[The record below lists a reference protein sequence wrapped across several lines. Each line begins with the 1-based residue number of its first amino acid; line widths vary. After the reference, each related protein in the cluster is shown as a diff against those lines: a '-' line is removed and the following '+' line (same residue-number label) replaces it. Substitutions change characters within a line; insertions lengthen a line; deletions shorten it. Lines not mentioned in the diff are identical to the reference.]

1 MTVTVED
8 YDHALEGFIDDVQRM
23 EGAAESV
30 LLFGSMARGGVR
42 PGVSDLMD
50 AYIVLRPEVF
60 EDKERFLQS
69 LQIMMQACDRLQSTG
84 LPFHPFGYIGSDEV
98 EYLPAKAFSIF
109 PFEPFTK
116 VVWGTDVL
124 SAIRGNTTKHF
135 LNSTRFYEGRSIVQ
149 FHLAR
154 YLYKQVLTEHD
165 CQTIIEVL
173 LAVKKDTYM
182 AYMALMDRSP
192 TTMEPIKELE
202 EALPGLDTSVLR
214 RIEVLKDNLSSTP
227 DVDEV
232 RRLVDDALLFMEDMH
247 SRILATLS
255 SRRSEEGS

>member
-1 MTVTVED
+1 MTVTIEN
-8 YDHALEGFIDDVQRM
+8 YDRALEGFIGDVQSM
-23 EGAAESV
+23 DDAAESL
-30 LLFGSMARGGVR
+30 LLFGSMARGGVK

-60 EDKERFLQS
+60 EDKERFLSS
-69 LQIMMQACDRLQSTG
+69 LEIMMQACDRLETTG

-116 VVWGTDVL
+116 AVWGTDAL
-124 SAIRGNTTKHF
+124 SAIRGKSTSHF

-154 YLYKQVLTEHD
+154 YLYKKVLTEQD
-165 CQTIIEVL
+165 CQQIIEVL

-192 TTMEPIKELE
+192 TTMEPIEELE
-202 EALPGLDTSVLR
+202 EALGVDTSVLR
-214 RIEVLKDNLSSTP
+214 RIAVLKENLSSTP

-247 SRILATLS
+247 SRILAALK
-255 SRRSEEGS
+255 SRHTQDET

>member
-8 YDHALEGFIDDVQRM
+8 YDRALEGFIDDVRTM
-23 EGAAESV
+23 EGAESL
-30 LLFGSMARGGVR
+30 LLFGSMARGGVK

-60 EDKERFLQS
+60 EEKERFQAT
-69 LQIMMQACDRLQSTG
+69 LQIMMQACDRLQATG

-124 SAIRGNTTKHF
+124 SAIRGKTTNHF
-135 LNSTRFYEGRSIVQ
+135 LNSTRFYEGRTFVQ

-154 YLYKQVLTEHD
+154 YLHKEVLTEQD
-165 CQTIIEVL
+165 CQLVIEVL

-182 AYMALMDRSP
+182 AYMALMDKSP
-192 TTMEPIKELE
+192 ATMEPIKELE
-202 EALPGLDTSVLR
+202 QALPGLDTSVLK
-214 RIEVLKDNLSSTP
+214 RIEILKDNLNSPP
-227 DVDEV
+227 DAADL
-232 RRLVDDALLFMEDMH
+232 RRLVVDALLFMEDTH
-247 SRILATLS
+247 SRILATLN
-255 SRRSEEGS
+255 SRNSED